1 MRPNDL
7 IVACCVAV
15 GSFVIL
21 SVLHAFSLIT
31 TKGSFHSLFTWSYH
45 EIMELRADEAT
56 FLRTW
61 VSTLASQLIAVPPML
76 VWASLCPETPKLR
89 WSRPFLVCQLVN
101 AIWSGMRIRALWEL
115 DSLVLSLNQSP
126 EETMTHRLMLLG
138 FGVIGTLRFVVSCLW
153 IETFWVANRL
163 VHFCQA
169 LIMILSII
177 ALWWLDSPV
186 IILGNPEL
194 KGRDVVLPYLMCILC
209 QFGYA
214 AFFNP
219 ANRKRVAKACRAA
232 FGVRQGLPAI
242 SAKQAE
248 AAYTRNALPR
258 AG

>member
-1 MRPNDL
+1 
-7 IVACCVAV
+7 
-15 GSFVIL
+15 
-21 SVLHAFSLIT
+21 
-31 TKGSFHSLFTWSYH
+31 
-45 EIMELRADEAT
+45 
-56 FLRTW
+56 
-61 VSTLASQLIAVPPML
+61 ML

-194 KGRDVVLPYLMCILC
+194 KGRDVILATRLP
-209 QFGYA
+209 GEDD
-214 AFFNP
+214 P
-219 ANRKRVAKACRAA
+219 AGKSRDITELAYSWTIRDARSRPKLREAMRSAGMLGNRST
-232 FGVRQGLPAI
+232 GPAR
-242 SAKQAE
+242 S
-248 AAYTRNALPR
+248 P
-258 AG
+258 